1 MVQRSARRD
10 SYLNLVTLAP
20 SVYSTHLVDDILYM
34 NVKYENMGE
43 YEIGSW
49 EPVRNLFGE
58 RETDLA

>member
-43 YEIGSW
+43 YEIGS
-49 EPVRNLFGE
+49 
-58 RETDLA
+58 